1 MKERLIGLMMA
12 AASVTVYAEEPPA
25 LRAYAS
31 LGYGHG
37 GAALVSATAQNTG
50 QEFEL
55 NAGDGLVLTVGADYR
70 LTDRFSVR
78 GSVGYQYDDIRGL
91 NGDLRFARNPV
102 ELMGLYAL
110 NEQVRVGLGV
120 RKVVSA
126 EVTLTDA
133 AASFAGAGK
142 YDSSV
147 GAVLEG
153 QYLFNTPSSTGRSVV
168 TGLNL
173 RFISESFTHED
184 DGAGPYEK
192 KDGSHIELGLMFYY

>member
-1 MKERLIGLMMA
+1 MKKGLVGMIMAVAGMA
-12 AASVTVYAEEPPA
+12 AYAEEAPA

-31 LGYGHG
+31 VGYGHG
-37 GAALVSATAQNTG
+37 GAALVSGVFSSG
-50 QEFEL
+50 QAFEL
-55 NAGDGLVLTVGADYR
+55 NAGDGLVLTLGADYR

-78 GSVGYQYDDIRGL
+78 GSIGYQYDDIRAV
-91 NGDLRFARNPV
+91 NADLEFTRHPV

-110 NEQVRVGLGV
+110 SEQVRVGLGV
-120 RKVVSA
+120 RKVVGA

-133 AASFAGAGK
+133 ATVLAGAGK

-153 QYLFNTPSSTGRSVV
+153 QYLFNTPSPMARSLV

-173 RFISESFTHED
+173 RFVSESFTKKD

-192 KDGSHIELGLMFYY
+192 KSGSHVELGLMFYY

>member
-1 MKERLIGLMMA
+1 MKKGLIGLAVAMAGMA
-12 AASVTVYAEEPPA
+12 AYAQEAPA

-31 LGYGHG
+31 VGYGYG
-37 GAALVSATAQNTG
+37 GAALVSGVFSSG

-55 NAGDGLVLTVGADYR
+55 NAGDGLVLTLGADYR

-78 GSVGYQYDDIRGL
+78 GSFGYQYNDIRAI
-91 NGDLRFARNPV
+91 NGNLEFTRHPV
-102 ELMGLYAL
+102 ELLGFYAL
-110 NEQVRVGLGV
+110 NEQVRVGLGL
-120 RKVVSA
+120 RKVVGA
-126 EVTLTDA
+126 EVKLTDA
-133 AASFAGAGK
+133 AAVLPGAGK

-153 QYLFNTPSSTGRSVV
+153 QYLFNTPSATGRSLV

-173 RFISESFTHED
+173 RFVSESFTQQD

-192 KDGSHIELGLMFYY
+192 KSGSHVELGLMFYY